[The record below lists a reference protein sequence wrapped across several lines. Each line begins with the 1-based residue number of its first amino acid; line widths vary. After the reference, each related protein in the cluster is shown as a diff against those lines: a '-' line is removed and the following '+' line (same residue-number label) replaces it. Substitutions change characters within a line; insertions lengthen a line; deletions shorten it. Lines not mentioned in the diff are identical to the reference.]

1 MTGFAPNVRFVQ
13 PSIYARD
20 AVDWIIAGIC
30 GCIVQDG
37 KHTPIRSV
45 LSPADRN
52 TGR

>member
-1 MTGFAPNVRFVQ
+1 MAGSAPNVRFVQ
-13 PSIYARD
+13 PPIYARD
-20 AVDWIIAGIC
+20 MVDWIIAGIC